1 MFTRLVLKRTLATV
15 ARPTTTKAASSG
27 LAGALLSNGLVDT
40 LLGIAIV
47 VPSIIFA
54 PAHTFDNLD
63 CNGDCYDKIWED
75 IPDYQ

>member
-15 ARPTTTKAASSG
+15 AKPTATKVSSH
-27 LAGALLSNGLVDT
+27 LVDT

-54 PAHTFDNLD
+54 PPNTFDNLD
-63 CNGDCYDKIWED
+63 CNGECYYKIWEGF
-75 IPDYQ
+75 PE